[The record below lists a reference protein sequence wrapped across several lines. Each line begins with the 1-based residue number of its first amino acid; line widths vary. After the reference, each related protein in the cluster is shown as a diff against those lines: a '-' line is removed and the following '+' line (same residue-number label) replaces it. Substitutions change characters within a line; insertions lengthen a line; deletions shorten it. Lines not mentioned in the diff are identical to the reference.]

1 MFMTRILRMALVN
14 RRERKKSAKSH
25 RIELEKF
32 KDARRI
38 EIFSRVNLTSQQQ
51 KEIDNL
57 YEQNYGKKIPYVW
70 HRYYTAFTG
79 KFDKYYFPELLFIPE
94 FERFMNL
101 NTPYAKVFE
110 DKNILPYVAQSAS
123 VKMPRIKFS
132 RTAGIIRNSENEVI
146 SESELISKLF
156 DLGEAF
162 VKPTIDSCSGQG
174 CQVVNVK
181 NGIDVISRESI
192 ESILKNKGDDW
203 VVQERIVCHESI
215 RKIYA
220 NSVNTFRVMTYRW
233 KNEILCTPSIMRIGQ
248 GGANVDN
255 AHAGGMFIA
264 IDKDGTLH
272 KEAFTEFRNVFT
284 EHPNTHVV
292 YENYKIDLFPKVLDA
307 AIKCHSLIPQLGS
320 INWDFTVD
328 QDENP
333 VLIEANIIGGSVWL
347 FEIAHG
353 CGIFGEKTP
362 EILQWLRLMN
372 NTKPKD
378 RKKFKFGVSS
388 KIC

>member
-1 MFMTRILRMALVN
+1 MFITRILRIALAN
-14 RRERKKSAKSH
+14 RRERKKKEKSH
-25 RIELEKF
+25 QIELKKF
-32 KDARRI
+32 KDTRRI

-51 KEIDNL
+51 KEIDDL
-57 YEQNYGKKIPYVW
+57 YEQNYGKKIPYIW

-101 NTPYAKVFE
+101 NTSYAKVFE
-110 DKNILPYVAQSAS
+110 DKNVLPYVAQSAS
-123 VKMPRIKFS
+123 VKMPKIMFS
-132 RTAGIIRNSENEVI
+132 RTAGIIRNSKNEIV
-146 SESELISKLF
+146 SESELISSLS

-162 VKPTIDSCSGQG
+162 VKPSIDSCSGQG
-174 CQVVNVK
+174 CQVIDVK
-181 NGIDVISRESI
+181 NGIDIISRDSI
-192 ESILKNKGDDW
+192 EWILKNKGDDW
-203 VVQERIVCHESI
+203 VIQERIVCHESI

-264 IDKDGTLH
+264 IDNDGTLH
-272 KEAFTEFRNVFT
+272 REAFTEFRSAFT

-292 YENYKIDLFPKVLDA
+292 YENYKIDLFPKVLEA
-307 AIKCHSLIPQLGS
+307 AVKCHSLIPQLGS
-320 INWDFTVD
+320 INWDFTID
-328 QDENP
+328 QDGEP
-333 VLIEANIIGGSVWL
+333 VLIEANIVGGSVWL
-347 FEIAHG
+347 FEMAHG

-362 EILQWLRLMN
+362 EILRWLRKMN
-372 NTKPKD
+372 ETKPND
-378 RKKFKFGVSS
+378 RKKFKFGVS
-388 KIC
+388 